1 MQIGIVGLPNVG
13 KSTLFKAL
21 TKKQVEIANYP
32 FCTIDPNVGVVA
44 VPDNRL
50 DKLAALYHSEKFVP
64 ATIEFVDIAGLV
76 KNAHQGEG
84 LGNQFLSH
92 IREVD
97 AIAHVIRN
105 FYDDNVVH
113 AGGQIN
119 PAEDLATI
127 ATELAMADLATVEN
141 ALHRLKEKT
150 KAGDKEAIKTERVLA
165 QIKILLD
172 QGLKPDATSLPADDL
187 KLIKGFNLLTLKPEL
202 YIENIDEDS
211 IKKFAPSI
219 PNSIPVSAKLEA
231 ELADLSAD
239 EAKKYLQELG
249 LKKTGLEQLIAA
261 SYRLLNLMTFFT
273 AGPKESHAWPIKNGT
288 KAPAAAGEI
297 HTDFEAGFIRAE
309 IINWQDLINCGSEAK
324 AKEKGLM
331 HLEGKDYIMRDG
343 DTAYFHFN
351 K

>member
-1 MQIGIVGLPNVG
+1 MKIGIVGLPNVG

-21 TKKQVEIANYP
+21 TKKTIDIANYP

-44 VPDNRL
+44 VPDERL
-50 DKLAALYHSEKFVP
+50 DALNELFHSEKFVP

-76 KNAHQGEG
+76 KDAHQGEG
-84 LGNQFLSH
+84 LGNKFLSH

-105 FYDDNVVH
+105 FHDDNIIHVEGRV
-113 AGGQIN
+113 N
-119 PAEDLATI
+119 PTEDLSTI
-127 ATELAMADLATVEN
+127 ATELAMADLTTVEN

-150 KAGDKEAIKTERVLA
+150 KAGDKEAIKTE
-165 QIKILLD
+165 QILLSIKKFLD
-172 QGLKPDATSLPADDL
+172 QGQKPDVSTLSSDYL
-187 KLIKGFNLLTLKPEL
+187 KLIKSFSLLTSKPEL
-202 YIENIDEDS
+202 YIENIDEDHL
-211 IKKFAPSI
+211 KNFTPAI
-219 PNSIPVSAKLEA
+219 PNSIPICAKLEA
-231 ELADLSAD
+231 ELSELDDL
-239 EAKKYLQELG
+239 EAKKYLHELG
-249 LKKTGLEQLIAA
+249 LEKTGLEQLITA
-261 SYRLLNLMTFFT
+261 SYQLLNLITFFT
-273 AGPKESHAWPIKNGT
+273 AGPKEAHAWPIKNGT

-309 IINWQDLINCGSEAK
+309 IINWQDLLTCGSEAK

-331 HLEGKDYIMRDG
+331 HLEGKDYIMQDG